1 MSKIENKYST
11 KKNSEQKMFG
21 LTNFQPTNFTTKKK
35 VKLKHLSPKKNVD
48 VKQLL

>member
-21 LTNFQPTNFTTKKK
+21 LTNFQPTNFTKKK
-35 VKLKHLSPKKNVD
+35 VKLNHLSPKTNVD
-48 VKQLL
+48 VKKVL